1 MPTMMAR
8 RVFWSRTQRLTAA
21 LLVVWLVANLAVPWF
36 APALNRWHM
45 LGFPLGYWL
54 VAVGMLGLYLV
65 VVVVYVV
72 AMDRLEAHV
81 VDDAQTAGRTPPAG
95 PV

>member
-1 MPTMMAR
+1 TMAR
-8 RVFWSRTQRLTAA
+8 RIFWSRTQRLTAA
-21 LLVVWLVANLAVPWF
+21 LLVVWLIANLALPWF

-54 VAVGMLGLYLV
+54 MAVGMLGLYLG

-72 AMDRLEAHV
+72 AMDRLEARLV
-81 VDDAQTAGRTPPAG
+81 EDARTEASGSPAG
-95 PV
+95 PA